1 MGKSEIVTTNFIA
14 GRMNKSIDERLLPP
28 GEYIDAMN
36 VRLGATETT
45 EIGAVENSRG
55 NEQLTTLEFNGTPL
69 SSSAICIG
77 AYEDGMRETIYWFIH
92 DENFPQKTNGIDLI
106 VSYNTESETVQYH
119 VISTEVLNFNKQY
132 LITGV
137 DLVDGDLLF
146 FTDDLNPPRVI
157 NVNRSYPF
165 PIGNTDQIVEEDVSV
180 IVKPPG
186 FEDVV
191 GNNVPLT
198 VPKVELI
205 TLPGNENY
213 LKERFVC
220 FAYRY
225 RYLDNQYS
233 ATSLFSKPAFAAS
246 TFTFDTRNFLNGG
259 MVNLYNGAVI
269 TFSTGSSRVK
279 EIDLLYKET
288 TSNSIFVIERFK
300 KEDYGWADNTTKT
313 YSFTNSKIYTT
324 IGGDELLRQYDN
336 VPKIAKAQTIMSNRL
351 FYGNFVDGYDFKRNS
366 DQGSNIALNYST
378 KYLAS
383 NVDFINLAFPNP
395 GNGVP
400 YTISGT
406 TENILN
412 SKITVDLAEVSSK
425 LKQGA
430 VIGLSFRLEHD
441 KLTGTTTTACYVSNN
456 EFSNGVFSIS
466 ITITLDQDFSSV
478 YDFVSSSLFAEA
490 IGTGILSDGRFQPMA
505 TADEGSSLTDLFNNT
520 LSSPAISCTF
530 TKFNSSI
537 TDATAQQGFALTGVS
552 PGSDTFEL
560 QVLAMNYQNIDNTD
574 PNAPITTNIFEFF
587 RFVGGDITFTSDN
600 DTSSLHSNR
609 DYETGIVYMDEYAR
623 ASTVLVSEY
632 NTIYIEPANSIS
644 VNKIQV
650 EVNSIAP
657 YWAKK
662 YKFVVK
668 PSLGTY
674 ETIYTN
680 FYYVR
685 PSDNMIFFKLEGDNA
700 NKVTKGQTLI
710 VKADVDGALSRV
722 EKVTVLDITSESTNF
737 LADAGEEGFDET
749 SQLAGLYMNVKNQN
763 FNVTIPDDAVVDY
776 GDQQASTSADGC
788 SSRRQVGYPC
798 FTTDNTDPAN
808 PVTTNYDVPGGSIIK
823 LKFRAQRSS
832 TGFPGG
838 AKEYTWEWEQQ
849 FVASRDYADLKRWYD
864 GDNVNV
870 NLATP
875 GNVNGFGADDVVATY
890 DSGYVDVS
898 VPNSGFPPFVSGNEY
913 GFAGNLPCSRFKVKL
928 GFVQDIPG
936 DASSPL
942 YFGINSGVP
951 GANRAFASDRK
962 SSISADII
970 VFRASTLMVFESEPL
985 DANPDLY
992 YDASEMFDIDTNGF
1006 HQAGTAD
1013 GDQNQS
1019 ATQDAIVNLNFSDVY
1034 TFGNGVE
1041 SYKIKDKL
1049 AAKSFQLGE
1058 RTLAVSNQDY
1068 KEADRFEGLTYSGVY
1083 SSNSGTNNLNEFNLG
1098 LVNFKDLETSYGP
1111 IQKLHGRKT
1120 DILVLQE
1127 DKISY
1132 VLASKNLLSDST
1144 GGGVVTSV
1152 PEVLGTQIARIEE
1165 YGISFNPES
1174 FISHGFDNYFT
1185 DSKRGAVLK
1194 LSGQGQGGSG
1204 ETLTVISDSGM
1215 RSWFRDRFYE
1225 NLNNQK
1231 LGGFDPYMDEY
1242 VLSINQT
1249 PVPTPPQII
1258 PCNTT
1263 ITKSGLAE
1271 NSEFSSTVNFGN
1283 IIGSVGIGYNISSG
1297 TITIS
1302 VVWNGTT
1309 VTSSNLTG
1317 SGTYTWN
1324 KTLNTPT
1331 NAVVTVTAI
1340 GGSSSFG
1347 IDYNCPDQ
1355 LNITVV
1361 KVVLNS
1367 SVDLNKYIHNEYFW
1381 ENSTNIS
1388 PIDSDLNQFGNSHLI
1403 ASTYDPQ
1410 VGIRSLGVFPYDG
1423 VDLTI
1428 RSNKINF
1435 DDYDWGYP
1443 DDNFKYLS
1451 SNTLYQNNETDIAS
1465 LLSAATTIPNSSVV
1479 SPSEGLYEA
1488 TVTSLSLPTNN
1499 QYLYLIYDYRTTSCQ
1514 QFCYDASSADEA
1526 CCECPV
1532 PCVSFLASTR
1542 QELQDVCN
1550 QPLTQTYYHTGS
1562 GTYPAVSDFVFSS
1575 STCISSQ
1582 AVPLTAGY
1590 YKSEATKYIRVA
1602 SNGIV
1607 IELVTCP

>member
-1 MGKSEIVTTNFIA
+1 MPIVTTNFTA

-55 NEQLTTLEFNGTPL
+55 NQKLTTIEFEGTSI
-69 SSSAICIG
+69 SSTAVCIG
-77 AYEDGMRETIYWFIH
+77 AYEDGMRENIYWFIH
-92 DENFPQKTNGIDLI
+92 DKDFSAKVGGIDLI
-106 VSYNTESETVQYH
+106 VSYNTQNQVVQYH
-119 VISTEVLNFNKQY
+119 VVSTTVLNFDPQY
-132 LITGV
+132 LITAV
-137 DLVDGDLLF
+137 DLVDGELLF
-146 FTDDLNPPRVI
+146 FTDDLNPPRMI
-157 NVNRSYPF
+157 NIGRNYPN
-165 PIGNTDQIVEEDVSV
+165 PVGNTDQIVEEDISV

-191 GNNVPLT
+191 GSNVNLAAPL
-198 VPKVELI
+198 VQLVN
-205 TLPGNENY
+205 LPGNENY

-225 RYLDNQYS
+225 RYQDNQYS
-233 ATSLFSKPAFAAS
+233 ATSLFTKPAFAAS

-259 MVNLYNGAVI
+259 MVNRYNGAIV
-269 TFSTGSSRVK
+269 TFNTGSKRVL

-300 KEDYGWADNTTKT
+300 KQDYGWADNTSKT

-336 VPKIAKAQTIMSNRL
+336 VPRVAKAQTIMSNRL
-351 FYGNFVDGYDFKRNS
+351 FYGNFIDGYNFRRGS
-366 DQGSNIALNYST
+366 AVGSNIALNYTTSYVS
-378 KYLAS
+378 K
-383 NVDFINLAFPNP
+383 NVDFITLTIPEP
-395 GNGVP
+395 GNGSA
-400 YTISGT
+400 YTLSGT
-406 TENILN
+406 TENIDN
-412 SKITVDLAEVSSK
+412 SKITVNLAEISDK
-425 LKQGA
+425 LKVGA
-430 VIGLSFRLEHD
+430 VIGLSFRFEHA
-441 KLTGTTTTACYVSNN
+441 KLTGTTTTNCYIAN
-456 EFSNGVFSIS
+456 EEFKNANFPLSIS
-466 ITITLDQDFSSV
+466 ITLSEDYSSV
-478 YDFVSSSLFAEA
+478 YDFVSSAQFQDA
-490 IGTGILSDGRFQPMA
+490 IGTGILSDGRFKTLPL
-505 TADEGSSLTDLFNNT
+505 ADTGNSLTDLFNNY
-520 LSSPAISCTF
+520 LSAPANTCTF

-537 TDATAQQGFALTGVS
+537 TDATAQQGFALTAVV

-560 QVLAMNYQNIDNTD
+560 QVIAMNYQAIDVTD
-574 PNAPITTNIFEFF
+574 PAAPITTDMFEFF
-587 RFVGGDITFTSDN
+587 RFISGNITFTSDN
-600 DTSSLHSNR
+600 DTTSLHSNR
-609 DYETGIVYMDEYAR
+609 DYETGIVYMDQYAR

-632 NTIYIEPANSIS
+632 NTVYIEPANSIS
-644 VNKIQV
+644 VNKLLVQ
-650 EVNSIAP
+650 VNSIAP

-674 ETIYTN
+674 ETIFTN

-710 VKADVDGALSRV
+710 VKGDVDGALPRV
-722 EKVTVLDITSESTNF
+722 EKVTVLDVTAESTDF
-737 LADAGEEGFDET
+737 LQEAGEIGFEDI
-749 SQLAGLYMNVKNQN
+749 SQLPGLYMNVKNQN
-763 FNVTIPDDAVVDY
+763 FNVTIPDDSVIDY

-788 SSRRQVGYPC
+788 STRRQVGYPC
-798 FTTDNTDPAN
+798 FTTEYDAQGVATG
-808 PVTTNYDVPGGSIIK
+808 TTNYSVPGGSVIK

-838 AKEYTWEWEQQ
+838 AREYTWEWEQQ
-849 FVASRDYADLKRWYD
+849 FVASRDYPDMKRWYD

-870 NLATP
+870 LLASP

-890 DSGYVDVS
+890 DGSYVNVS
-898 VPNSGFPPFVSGNEY
+898 VPDSGAAPFVTGNPY
-913 GFAGNLPCSRFKVKL
+913 GFAGNLPCSRFKIKL
-928 GFVQDIPG
+928 GFVQDVPG
-936 DASSPL
+936 DATSPL

-970 VFRASTLMVFESEPL
+970 VFRASTLMIFESEPL

-992 YDASEMFDIDTNGF
+992 FDASEMYDIDANYN
-1006 HQAGTAD
+1006 HLSGTGD
-1013 GDQNQS
+1013 FDQNQTS
-1019 ATQDAIVNLNFSDVY
+1019 SQDAVVELNFSDVY

-1041 SYKIKDKL
+1041 SYKIKDRL

-1068 KEADRFEGLTYSGVY
+1068 KEADRFEGMTYSGVY

-1111 IQKLHGRKT
+1111 IQKMHARKT

-1132 VLASKNLLSDST
+1132 VLASKNQLTDST

-1152 PEVLGTQIARIEE
+1152 PQILGTQVARIEE

-1174 FISHGFDNYFT
+1174 FSTHGFDTYFT
-1185 DSKRGAVLK
+1185 DSKRGAVLM
-1194 LSGQGQGGSG
+1194 LSGNAQGGQGES
-1204 ETLTVISDSGM
+1204 LTVISESGM
-1215 RSWFRDRFYE
+1215 RSWFRDEFYD

-1231 LGGFDPYMDEY
+1231 LGAFDPYMDEY
-1242 VLSINQT
+1242 VLGMNQKSVPIPAQVIPCGTSINR
-1249 PVPTPPQII
+1249 
-1258 PCNTT
+1258 
-1263 ITKSGLAE
+1263 SGLPVGTA
-1271 NSEFSSTVNFGN
+1271 FSSTVNFGN
-1283 IIGSVGIGYNISSG
+1283 VIGDVLIGYSVTSG
-1297 TITIS
+1297 SITIS
-1302 VVWNGTT
+1302 VLWNGTT
-1309 VTSSNLTG
+1309 FTSGTLTG
-1317 SGTYTWN
+1317 SGSYTWS
-1324 KTLNTPT
+1324 KSLNTPS
-1331 NAVVTVTAI
+1331 NAVVTVNSV
-1340 GGSSSFG
+1340 GSDSSFS

-1355 LNITVV
+1355 VNITVV
-1361 KVVLNS
+1361 KIVLNS
-1367 SVDLNKYIHNEYFW
+1367 SVDANKYIHAEYFW
-1381 ENSTNIS
+1381 ENTTTIS
-1388 PIDSDLNQFGNSHLI
+1388 PIDSDLCQFGNSHLI

-1410 VGIRSLGVFPYDG
+1410 VGIRSLGVFPNDG

-1443 DDNFKYLS
+1443 NDNFKYLS
-1451 SNTLYQNNETDIAS
+1451 SNTLYQNNQPDIAS
-1465 LLSAATTIPNSSVV
+1465 LLAASATIPNGSVV
-1479 SPSEGLYEA
+1479 EASEGLYEA
-1488 TVTSLSLPTNN
+1488 TLSSLSIPVAN

-1514 QFCYDASSADEA
+1514 QFCYDATVADNA
-1526 CCECPV
+1526 CCD
-1532 PCVSFLASTR
+1532 CVVNCVAFTASTN
-1542 QELQDVCN
+1542 QQVSDVCN
-1550 QPLTQTYYHTGS
+1550 QPLSQTYYHTGS
-1562 GTYPAVSDFVFSS
+1562 GTYPALNDFVYSS
-1575 STCISSQ
+1575 STCYSSQ

-1590 YKSEATKYIRVA
+1590 YKSESDKYIRVT
-1602 SNGIV
+1602 SNGLV